1 MNKFSLTEDKV
12 KIESVNLSE
21 KKIKLETVEKDSK
34 EVVLDIGKSEVQC
47 ENCGKKL
54 KGQKTYESHQRYY
67 QGKCKPRESLGSRH
81 GYDPGRVSQRMSSE
95 ESIKKFSLTHMSH
108 NSANLDFSNLFIF
121 DISGPTSIVGS
132 FPLLSRQIIWAIK

>member
-34 EVVLDIGKSEVQC
+34 EVVLDYGKGEVQC

-67 QGKCKPRESLGSRH
+67 QGKCKPREILGSRY

-95 ESIKKFSLTHMSH
+95 ESMKKISLTHMSH
-108 NSANLDFSNLFIF
+108 NSASLDFLYICLYLTF
-121 DISGPTSIVGS
+121 
-132 FPLLSRQIIWAIK
+132 